1 MNLTFLKSKLHGAR
15 VTHSELEYDGSCAI
29 DSNILA
35 QASIHEYE
43 KIDIYNITNGERF
56 STYTIL
62 AQPGSGIISVNGA
75 AAHKAKPG
83 DKLVICAYVDV
94 SEDQLKKFKPILV
107 YLDDDNKIIK
117 KTASIAMQLVWRF
130 YYTINE

>member
-1 MNLTFLKSKLHGAR
+1 MVLTFLKSKLHGAI

-29 DSNILA
+29 DSEILKEA
-35 QASIHEYE
+35 GIHEYE
-43 KIDIYNITNGERF
+43 KIEIYNITNGERF

-83 DKLVICAYVDV
+83 DKLVICTYLNLPKDKVNTH
-94 SEDQLKKFKPILV
+94 KPLLI
-107 YLDDDNKIIK
+107 YLDSKNKIIK
-117 KTASIAMQLVWRF
+117 KTASIAMQLV
-130 YYTINE
+130 